1 MSKERENR
9 RHVHLYL
16 PFLVSFLPLE
26 FWFCWAFWLFSSV
39 LRTADSYRSLNED
52 NKLQCWRYSIHSCVS
67 FPPGMDFL
75 GGILIINTY
84 FLLLQSLFA
93 LLLHSSTPPLLFE
106 PLLQELLF
114 ALLQLLFIVLP
125 GPLLPLQPVQL
136 PRGWRKIATSINRL
150 ISYVNV
156 TRNRGHW
163 IKCCVHGTATRRSH
177 TEQLLL
183 LFSSLPCRSQPL
195 INVLSIHHWK
205 KILWCHNIT
214 SNITISYVKAVTE
227 STAESGFA
235 WLKA

>member
-1 MSKERENR
+1 MGKT
-9 RHVHLYL
+9 
-16 PFLVSFLPLE
+16 SFSDDVTPSI
-26 FWFCWAFWLFSSV
+26 AFFFSISI
-39 LRTADSYRSLNED
+39 
-52 NKLQCWRYSIHSCVS
+52 IHS
-67 FPPGMDFL
+67 
-75 GGILIINTY
+75 Y

-93 LLLHSSTPPLLFE
+93 LLLHSSAPRLLFE

-156 TRNRGHW
+156 TRNRGHC
-163 IKCCVHGTATRRSH
+163 IKCCVHVTAAGRSH
-177 TEQLLL
+177 TKQLLL

-195 INVLSIHHWK
+195 INVLSIDHWK

-214 SNITISYVKAVTE
+214 
-227 STAESGFA
+227 
-235 WLKA
+235 